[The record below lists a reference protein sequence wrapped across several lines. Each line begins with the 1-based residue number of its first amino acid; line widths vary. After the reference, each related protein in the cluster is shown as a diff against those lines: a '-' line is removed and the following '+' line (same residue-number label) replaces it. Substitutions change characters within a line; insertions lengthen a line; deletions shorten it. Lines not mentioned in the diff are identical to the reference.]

1 METDL
6 WFSKYGKVY
15 NIATIT
21 RENEK
26 ISELG
31 KTATEAVKNLAEK
44 INKMKKT

>member
-15 NIATIT
+15 NIASVN
-21 RENEK
+21 RENQK

-31 KTATEAVKNLAEK
+31 KTAMEAVNNLAEK